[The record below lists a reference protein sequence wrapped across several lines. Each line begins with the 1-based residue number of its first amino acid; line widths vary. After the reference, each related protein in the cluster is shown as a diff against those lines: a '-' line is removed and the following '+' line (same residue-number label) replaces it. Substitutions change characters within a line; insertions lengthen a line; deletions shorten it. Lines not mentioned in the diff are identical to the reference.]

1 MTSAP
6 LPHDEQQRLEA
17 LRAYEIL
24 DTTAEQV
31 FDDLTQLAAHICE
44 TPIAL
49 VSLID
54 ESRQWFK
61 SRVGL
66 DATETPRELAF
77 CAHAILQPD
86 LLVVENTLD
95 DDRFADNPL
104 VAGDPDIRFYAGAP
118 LIDPDGRGLGTLCVI
133 DRTPRVLTPEQRSA
147 LEALSRQVVSQ
158 MQLRKTLIATREWN
172 AQLVDARQAAEQA
185 NQTKSRFLAHMS
197 HELRTPLNAIIG
209 FANVMRKKVALDQK
223 NATYLDRIAANGT
236 HLLKLINNVLDL
248 SRIEA
253 EKTKLHLESFDVAEL
268 VRDVTGQVEP
278 LVDRHENTLHVSC
291 PNAPILITSDRTHL
305 SQCLLNLLSNAAKF
319 TQGVFDEFLSGGAS
333 ANWARST

>member
-158 MQLRKTLIATREWN
+158 MQLRKTLIATREWKR
-172 AQLVDARQAAEQA
+172 A
-185 NQTKSRFLAHMS
+185 TSR
-197 HELRTPLNAIIG
+197 R
-209 FANVMRKKVALDQK
+209 
-223 NATYLDRIAANGT
+223 
-236 HLLKLINNVLDL
+236 
-248 SRIEA
+248 EA
-253 EKTKLHLESFDVAEL
+253 SGRA
-268 VRDVTGQVEP
+268 GQPNEEP
-278 LVDRHENTLHVSC
+278 I
-291 PNAPILITSDRTHL
+291 PGPY
-305 SQCLLNLLSNAAKF
+305 KP
-319 TQGVFDEFLSGGAS
+319 
-333 ANWARST
+333 